1 MAKIDVVTGMGNKD
15 GLGLRRPTIP
25 VAYPRLLLQVF
36 EERGLDARE
45 VRAGTGLR
53 DEVLAQPD
61 ARIAPSQWAR
71 LVLNAI
77 RLSGDA
83 GLGFELGLRLRPS
96 AHGFLGYAA
105 LTAPDLR
112 TALVVNAR
120 YFRTRNR
127 QYTLTYA
134 EHGDGATLTLAGL
147 QASPVLRHHTLFEFV
162 LTGLAQSLPLL
173 LGPRATDGPPPL
185 ELRFAW
191 PQPPWFARY
200 RERLPPVRFDCDAHA
215 LWVGREALDWP
226 LAIADEIAHRQALA
240 QVERDYAA
248 VRHDEG
254 DWVERV
260 RAELVL
266 GADGYPAPDA
276 LARRLHVSTRTL
288 RRRLDEA
295 GAGYRALLDEARHR
309 DARQL
314 LRASDLDL
322 KTIAARLQFSDPAN
336 FTRAFRKW
344 AGMTPSAYRH
354 GA

>member
-1 MAKIDVVTGMGNKD
+1 MTRTPSKD
-15 GLGLRRPTIP
+15 SLGLRRPTIP

-36 EERGLDARE
+36 AERGLEAAA

-53 DEVLAQPD
+53 DAVLAQPD
-61 ARIAPSQWAR
+61 ARVAPSQWAR

-77 RLSGDA
+77 RLTGDE

-105 LTAPDLR
+105 MTAPDLR
-112 TALVVNAR
+112 TAFAVNAR

-127 QYTLTYA
+127 QYTLAYA
-134 EHGDGATLTLAGL
+134 ERGDGATLTLSGV

-173 LGPRATDGPPPL
+173 TGRHAAPL

-191 PQPPWFARY
+191 PEPPWFARY
-200 RERLPPVRFDCDAHA
+200 RDRLPPVRFDCDACA
-215 LWVGREALDWP
+215 LWIAREALDWP
-226 LAIADEIAHRQALA
+226 LSIADDVAHRQALA
-240 QVERDYAA
+240 QVEREYAA
-248 VRHDEG
+248 VRQDDG

-260 RAELVL
+260 RAELV
-266 GADGYPAPDA
+266 ADAEGYPGPDA
-276 LARRLHVSTRTL
+276 LARRLLVSTRTL

-295 GAGYRALLDEARHR
+295 GAGYRALLDEARYR

-344 AGMTPSAYRH
+344 AGTTPSAFRRER
-354 GA
+354 